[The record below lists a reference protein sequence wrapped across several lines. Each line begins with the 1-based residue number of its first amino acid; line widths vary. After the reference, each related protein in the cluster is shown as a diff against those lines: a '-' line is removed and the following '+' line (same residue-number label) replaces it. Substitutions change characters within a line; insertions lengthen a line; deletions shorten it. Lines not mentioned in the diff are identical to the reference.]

1 MERTYEEEREWR
13 GCAYE
18 PELRLQEIVEESAP
32 EITEEEARERICG
45 TAESPGFAVTPESRE
60 ALNDLILAAQVAVKL
75 AAVYPCVSVTAEDG
89 IVTADV
95 EAPLL
100 WENRLVEEFTKAANS
115 VPGVKDIRVHIL
127 PDTICGLG

>member
-1 MERTYEEEREWR
+1 MERTYEEEREWK
-13 GCAYE
+13 GSAYE
-18 PELRLQEIVEESAP
+18 PELQLQEVVEEGAP

-45 TAESPGFAVTPESRE
+45 TAESPGFAVTPESQE
-60 ALNDLILAAQVAVKL
+60 ALNDLILAAQVEAKL
-75 AAVYPCVSVTAEDG
+75 TAVYPCVSVNAENG

-100 WENRLVEEFTKAANS
+100 WESRLVEEFKKATAS

-127 PDTICGLG
+127 PETIYGLG